1 MSSNSDQALRVL
13 IVEDEHLLGMF
24 LVDILEDLDCAIVAT
39 VESGAEAVKAAET
52 GFDLAFVD
60 IGLKG
65 GMDGVET
72 ALKLRDMH
80 RSAIVFT
87 SGASGPDIMQ
97 RTEAAAPLAFLL
109 KPFGASEVEA
119 IVARAAELRALNTQ

>member
-1 MSSNSDQALRVL
+1 MPSNTDQALRVL

-24 LVDILEDLDCAIVAT
+24 LVDILEDLDCAVIAT
-39 VESGAEAVKAAET
+39 VDSGAEAIKAAEK

-72 ALKLRDMH
+72 AVRLRGMH
-80 RSAIVFT
+80 RGPIVFT
-87 SGASGPDIMQ
+87 SGASGPELMQ

-119 IVARAAELRALNTQ
+119 IVARAAELRALDTQ